1 MDSLE
6 ASSRCASIL
15 KYSEYREEEDNRD
28 PVKRRMRKLVGVLLS
43 FTMCAGVAF
52 SANAETLEEAQQR
65 QKELQEQKEAAEQ
78 ELDSIVSEINE
89 MQEKLETKEAEI
101 ETAENDL
108 IQAKADESEQY
119 ESMKIR
125 IKYMYETGGVQFF
138 EVLAQSSSI
147 GDFLNNAEYV
157 AQLSEY
163 DRAELIKY
171 QETVQEIED
180 KEAALELE
188 YEELDALRNELIDK
202 QAEVEAE
209 LADNEEELAEVQTLI
224 DDAKR
229 RQEEQ
234 RQSGGNFSGSYTGN
248 VVSGN
253 GYFTH
258 PCPGMTYQSS
268 YFGEIRSFSS
278 RPHTGNDYAAPTGTP
293 TYAAASGTVIAATYS
308 NSAGNYVAISHGN
321 GLVTKYMHHVSICV
335 SAGQHVEKGQQIGW
349 VGSTG
354 NSTGPHLH
362 FQVEENRV
370 PVNPDKYL

>member
-125 IKYMYETGGVQFF
+125 IKYMY
-138 EVLAQSSSI
+138 
-147 GDFLNNAEYV
+147 
-157 AQLSEY
+157 
-163 DRAELIKY
+163 
-171 QETVQEIED
+171 
-180 KEAALELE
+180 
-188 YEELDALRNELIDK
+188 
-202 QAEVEAE
+202 
-209 LADNEEELAEVQTLI
+209 
-224 DDAKR
+224 
-229 RQEEQ
+229 
-234 RQSGGNFSGSYTGN
+234 
-248 VVSGN
+248 
-253 GYFTH
+253 
-258 PCPGMTYQSS
+258 
-268 YFGEIRSFSS
+268 
-278 RPHTGNDYAAPTGTP
+278 
-293 TYAAASGTVIAATYS
+293 
-308 NSAGNYVAISHGN
+308 
-321 GLVTKYMHHVSICV
+321 
-335 SAGQHVEKGQQIGW
+335 
-349 VGSTG
+349 
-354 NSTGPHLH
+354 
-362 FQVEENRV
+362 
-370 PVNPDKYL
+370 